1 MGTPAPDLLLVNARV
16 RTMDPRNP
24 HAEAVAVTGRRIAWV
39 GAKRDAPYPVASRT
53 RVVDCGGAAVLPG
66 IVDAHC
72 HPLAL
77 AASLT
82 EVDCGPSV
90 ARSVEDIVEA
100 IRARAAET
108 PPGEWV
114 RAHGYHDSE
123 LAERRHPSRHDL
135 DRATV
140 VNPVR
145 LMHSTRHATALN
157 TTAMREVGVGMD
169 TDEPPGGTID
179 RDPRTGE
186 PTGLLLDM
194 GEWLSARMPSLP
206 PDTFTDAVRRAGQ
219 RLLSQGVTCVTD
231 AGPGNTPDTW
241 DTYSRLKTEGDFAPR
256 VVVMAGARNVGLFAD
271 AGLPFGTGD
280 DALSIGHAKA
290 MLSAS
295 SGRLAPD
302 ADELG
307 ALVKDAARRGFP
319 IAVHAV
325 EAEAVRAA
333 AGAIAAANREAGP
346 MPAPH
351 RIEHCSETPEDV
363 LELLAESGAA
373 VVTNPLFIYE
383 SGERYL
389 RESDRET
396 LAGLYRA
403 RSLIDAGILVAA
415 GSDAPVTSGGPLA
428 GALAAVRRRAASGRA
443 VSPAEGVTPAEAL
456 AMHTRRAAAVSG
468 LGDRLGSLTAGK
480 LADLVVL
487 DSDAPEPDSQAVI
500 TFVDGQLAY
509 EAVGA
514 LREAPSPRS
523 W

>member
-39 GAKRDAPYPVASRT
+39 GAERDAPSPAAGT
-53 RVVDCGGAAVLPG
+53 RVIDCGGGTVLPG

-82 EVDCGPSV
+82 EVDCRPSA
-90 ARSVEDIVEA
+90 ARSIEDIVEA
-100 IRARAAET
+100 VRAKAAET

-114 RAHGYHDSE
+114 RAHGYHEAE
-123 LAERRHPSRHDL
+123 LAERRHPSHRDL
-135 DRATV
+135 DRATASH
-140 VNPVR
+140 PVR
-145 LMHSTRHATALN
+145 LMHSTRHAAALN
-157 TTAMREVGVGMD
+157 TAAMREVGIGMD
-169 TDEPPGGTID
+169 TDEPTGGTID
-179 RDPRTGE
+179 RHPRTGE

-194 GEWLSARMPSLP
+194 GEWLSARMPPLP
-206 PDTFTDAVRRAGQ
+206 PGTFTDAVRRAGQ
-219 RLLSQGVTCVTD
+219 RLLSQGVTTVTD

-241 DTYSRLKTEGDFAPR
+241 GTYSRLKAEGGFAPR
-256 VVVMAGARNVGLFAD
+256 VVVMAGARNVGLFER
-271 AGLPFGTGD
+271 AGLLFGTGD
-280 DALSIGHAKA
+280 DAQRVGHAKA
-290 MLSAS
+290 MLTAS
-295 SGRLAPD
+295 SGSLAPD

-307 ALVKDAARRGFP
+307 ALVKDTASRGFP

-333 AGAIAAANREAGP
+333 AGAITAANREAGP

-351 RIEHCSETPEDV
+351 RIEHCSEAPEDLLDV
-363 LELLAESGAA
+363 LAASGAA

-403 RSLIDAGILVAA
+403 RSLIDAGVLVAA

-428 GALAAVRRRAASGRA
+428 GVHAAVRRRAASGRA
-443 VSPAEGVTPAEAL
+443 VSPAEAVTPAEAL
-456 AMHTRRAAAVSG
+456 AMHTRRAATVSG
-468 LGDRLGSLTAGK
+468 LGDRLGSITAGK

-487 DSDAPEPDSQAVI
+487 DSDNPGPDARAVAAFI
-500 TFVDGQLAY
+500 AGKLAY

-523 W
+523 P